1 MVILRIGFFINF
13 SLLLLLLIGGCNS
26 VTNWL
31 TEVSSWG
38 KSTAA
43 GAKAQISSLG
53 ETGTPAGQ
61 ASTHL
66 PETFTL
72 AQALQKARANLQE
85 TQTVDSLQDLAG
97 EHVENR
103 KLLLLPDLISSL
115 PANLT
120 LYRPDNDPRLR
131 YLDEAIGYNYL
142 LNLPNHTDLVKAR
155 TPRIGQLLDFAQMA
169 LWTRLAAVREELKV
183 EESSQLARL
192 QTEENAI
199 LMELRLALGM
209 SNAELEKVDYSSL
222 AQVRPVTAKL
232 TDLQNYAIGQ
242 RSESSGAPF
251 STGCLAKV
259 HQLYGDR
266 GAVELRLA
274 ESLFRLPRRL
284 EILRLNE
291 EKVNSAKIASL
302 ANAIGVAL
310 EIELDWQRLNQYFTE
325 YQAIESG
332 NNSSN
337 RAESLKLIQARL
349 AWQLAWY
356 RLLTDLGVPILT
368 ETLQGKA
375 SAPPADAECESRL
388 LQLLKQ

>member
-43 GAKAQISSLG
+43 GAKAQISSIG
-53 ETGTPAGQ
+53 GTGSAAGQ
-61 ASTHL
+61 ASTPL

-169 LWTRLAAVREELKV
+169 LWAQLAAVREALKV
-183 EESSQLARL
+183 AESSQLARL